1 MILATFGCRQHGRL
15 CKLRGWCVTIGRQLQ
30 VKMGGWLVDWPWMY
44 RKYRESELS
53 DDPCDGGFL
62 RALQAQQ

>member
-1 MILATFGCRQHGRL
+1 M
-15 CKLRGWCVTIGRQLQ
+15 IGRQLQ
-30 VKMGGWLVDWPWMY
+30 VKMGGWLVDWSWMY